1 MPLSRVVV
9 GGFSQGAAVA
19 LLMLRSELPLA
30 GVLALSGFLPLAQ
43 EEPLVAG
50 WEGMRAG
57 GCDGAVV
64 VVMRACVPRM
74 CVEGLVRGM
83 HAMCWCVGGMQ
94 CSSPQWTNLCP
105 ARTLH
110 RSSFIAWLVWGPI
123 SRLDSPPAQRRG
135 QCPDTDAAAAR
146 RC

>member
-1 MPLSRVVV
+1 MPRSRVVV

-57 GCDGAVV
+57 GCDGAVA

-74 CVEGLVRGM
+74 CVEGLVRGR
-83 HAMCWCVGGMQ
+83 HAMFIPPVDQILSRTHTAPQLIHCLAGVGPHFTPGLAP
-94 CSSPQWTNLCP
+94 S
-105 ARTLH
+105 
-110 RSSFIAWLVWGPI
+110 
-123 SRLDSPPAQRRG
+123 PAQRSMPG
-135 QCPDTDAAAAR
+135 HR
-146 RC
+146 RCSCTAMLIP